1 MTRKNESIVSFLLP
15 IFALFVGIGLC
26 IFSVMGPV
34 EDNKIS
40 AMIFLGGI
48 FFSVIANIAILGLLG
63 VNGFILQMIIG
74 VLLAGIGISVPIIL
88 KNDRIV
94 LFCLILVLL
103 GIFFV
108 VTAIIQLFKERE
120 NKYIKAMSELIKSGE
135 ETVRDAIYVEDE
147 ETGEAM
153 LHPTIATAK
162 SFLSTS
168 GKGIVTILSA
178 VPMLIIGLIAI
189 FNRIYWGILVL
200 IFVVINLVEG
210 ITLIKE
216 GRRK

>member
-1 MTRKNESIVSFLLP
+1 MIREKESIVSFLLP
-15 IFALFVGIGLC
+15 IFVLLVGIGLC
-26 IFSVMGPV
+26 VFSVMGPV
-34 EDNKIS
+34 EDSKIS

-74 VLLAGIGISVPIIL
+74 VFLAGIGISVTIIL
-88 KNDRIV
+88 KNYRIV
-94 LFCLILVLL
+94 MFCLILVLL

-153 LHPTIATAK
+153 LHPTITAAK
-162 SFLSTS
+162 SFLSSS
-168 GKGIVTILSA
+168 GKGIITILSA

-189 FNRIYWGILVL
+189 FNRVYWGIFVL
-200 IFVVINLVEG
+200 IFVVINFVEG

-216 GRRK
+216 GRGK